1 MEKRY
6 YIDGKCVLSY
16 DDDVFS
22 TDDDYTNIKELFIY
36 PAVDKVYVKYYE
48 KQLVQQVLEKTLKKN
63 DSIPTICI
71 CIMNCIEEYDKGG
84 LFTLILYGIEG
95 ASPALAAIFV
105 KLQKQGVNGVKTFL
119 VNKYKYSLS
128 ARLCVIGFCI
138 PCIMITIGKMLT
150 YLTPYNNQFIYSL
163 SLKKII
169 IVMWALV
176 AEELGWRGYLQ
187 EKIEAHV
194 GDVLTPLIVGII
206 WTVWHF
212 HFFISG
218 SMEVPL
224 HSFAYGCIAESY
236 GYFVITKISKGNI
249 VPASLWHFS
258 GNLFTNIYRLNP
270 NWNAGRMEPY
280 MIVNTVYLFNFIIFV
295 VWRCFTKREESIGMR
310 GK

>member
-1 MEKRY
+1 MNDKGNDTYLE
-6 YIDGKCVLSY
+6 IG
-16 DDDVFS
+16 
-22 TDDDYTNIKELFIY
+22 LFISY
-36 PAVDKVYVKYYE
+36 AFIIP
-48 KQLVQQVLEKTLKKN
+48 LV
-63 DSIPTICI
+63 CI
-71 CIMNCIEEYDKGG
+71 CIMNCIEEYDENG

-105 KLQKQGVNGVKTFL
+105 KLQKQGVKGVKTFL
-119 VNKYKYSLS
+119 VNKYKYALS
-128 ARLCVIGFCI
+128 ARLCIIGFCI
-138 PCIMITIGKMLT
+138 PCLMITIGKMLT

-163 SLKKII
+163 SLKKIV
-169 IVMWALV
+169 IVMWALI

-194 GDVLTPLIVGII
+194 GDILTPLIVGII
-206 WTVWHF
+206 WTAWHF
-212 HFFISG
+212 HFFLSG

-224 HSFAYGCIAESY
+224 LLFTYGCIAESY

-270 NWNAGRMEPY
+270 NWNAGRIEPY
-280 MIVNTVYLFNFIIFV
+280 MIVNAVYLINLIMLV
-295 VWRCFTKREESIGMR
+295 KWRHCIKKKGIDIR

>member
-1 MEKRY
+1 
-6 YIDGKCVLSY
+6 
-16 DDDVFS
+16 
-22 TDDDYTNIKELFIY
+22 
-36 PAVDKVYVKYYE
+36 
-48 KQLVQQVLEKTLKKN
+48 
-63 DSIPTICI
+63 
-71 CIMNCIEEYDKGG
+71 
-84 LFTLILYGIEG
+84 
-95 ASPALAAIFV
+95 
-105 KLQKQGVNGVKTFL
+105 
-119 VNKYKYSLS
+119 
-128 ARLCVIGFCI
+128 
-138 PCIMITIGKMLT
+138 
-150 YLTPYNNQFIYSL
+150 
-163 SLKKII
+163 
-169 IVMWALV
+169 MWALV

-270 NWNAGRMEPY
+270 NWNEGRMEPY

>member
-1 MEKRY
+1 MINKKNGVCSE
-6 YIDGKCVLSY
+6 IG
-16 DDDVFS
+16 
-22 TDDDYTNIKELFIY
+22 LFILY
-36 PAVDKVYVKYYE
+36 AFG
-48 KQLVQQVLEKTLKKN
+48 
-63 DSIPTICI
+63 IPTICI

-280 MIVNTVYLFNFIIFV
+280 MIVNTVYLFYFIIFV